1 MSNKQIRT
9 ISRYLHIVV
18 GVMMI
23 LFIYIPELANN
34 MLYANIVQFVAI
46 PVVSISGILM
56 WQQARIM
63 KLFRK
68 RSA

>member
-9 ISRYLHIVV
+9 ISRYLHIIV
-18 GVMMI
+18 GIMLI

-34 MLYANIVQFVAI
+34 TLYSNIVQFVAI
-46 PVVSISGILM
+46 PVVGFSGILM